1 MTEPSPFRYERADE
15 SPGFLL
21 WKLTTL
27 WRDRVVTALRSFGL
41 TQTQY
46 AILASLRWFEEHG
59 ERPTQRS
66 LGDHAR
72 IDKMTL
78 SKAIRKLEGAGLV
91 TRQGAPHDARA
102 TQVGF
107 TTRGRRIVG
116 KAIVAVEDADE
127 TFFAG
132 LDGDQLRS
140 WTSLTSEVIGLQAT
154 TESAESS

>member
-1 MTEPSPFRYERADE
+1 MPYVSRPMKLVTVWLTEEEKA
-15 SPGFLL
+15 
-21 WKLTTL
+21 TL
-27 WRDRVVTALRSFGL
+27 DR
-41 TQTQY
+41 
-46 AILASLRWFEEHG
+46 LAREE
-59 ERPTQRS
+59 
-66 LGDHAR
+66 DV
-72 IDKMTL
+72 TL

-107 TTRGRRIVG
+107 NTRGRRIVA
-116 KAIVAVEDADE
+116 KAIVAVEDAEE

-140 WTSLTSEVIGLQAT
+140 WMSLTSEVIGLQAT

>member
-1 MTEPSPFRYERADE
+1 VTESSPFQYERADE
-15 SPGFLL
+15 SPSFLL
-21 WKLTTL
+21 WKLAAL
-27 WRDRVVTALRSFGL
+27 WQERVMTALRSFGL

-59 ERPTQRS
+59 ELPTQQH

-91 TRQGAPHDARA
+91 TRQDAPHDARA

-107 TTRGRRIVG
+107 TTCGRRIAA
-116 KAIVAVEDADE
+116 KAVVAVVDADE

-132 LDGDQLRS
+132 LEADQLRS
-140 WTSLTSEVIGLQAT
+140 WVSLTGQVIERQAI
-154 TESAESS
+154 TEPAES